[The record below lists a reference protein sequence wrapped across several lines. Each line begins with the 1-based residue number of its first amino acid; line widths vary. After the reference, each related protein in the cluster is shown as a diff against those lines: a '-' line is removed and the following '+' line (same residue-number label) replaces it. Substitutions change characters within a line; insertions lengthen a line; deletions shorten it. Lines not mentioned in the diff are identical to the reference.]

1 MRRSPLT
8 FSEGKY
14 ITAKQY
20 HSPQGE
26 YHICEA
32 DISLITNPRHPLV
45 KPTQL
50 CYNKPEYSQKGG
62 ISLSLRSTVSYTKNN
77 FMKYRYLLQELVVKN
92 IKLQYRNSALGMF
105 WSFLQPLL
113 TMVVLSLIFSQLF
126 GKDSAQVVN
135 YPVYLLSGRL
145 LYEFYTQSTKRA
157 MKSVRKNASIIKK
170 VYVPKYIYPLS
181 MTLSTFVT
189 FLISLSVL
197 AAVIIFFAIINYNPI
212 SLSFNILWG
221 IVPVLILFVLSLGV
235 GLILCTLNVFF
246 KDIENLYDVF
256 TLLLFYLTPIVY
268 TVDKLNYPMDSLII
282 KLLKL
287 NPLYGIVEAF
297 RACVIHGTELMAY
310 LDIYALLYSGAFAL
324 VCLIVGLIM
333 FSKQQDKFILHI

>member
-1 MRRSPLT
+1 ML
-8 FSEGKY
+8 Y
-14 ITAKQY
+14 LKQY
-20 HSPQGE
+20 NFK
-26 YHICEA
+26 EA
-32 DISLITNPRHPLV
+32 EALA
-45 KPTQL
+45 K
-50 CYNKPEYSQKGG
+50 
-62 ISLSLRSTVSYTKNN
+62 KNAFQSHTGN
-77 FMKYRYLLQELVVKN
+77 FMKYRYLLGELVSKN
-92 IKLQYRNSALGMF
+92 IKLQYRNSVLGVL
-105 WSFLQPLL
+105 WTFLQPLL
-113 TMVVLSLIFSQLF
+113 TMIVLAFVFSNLF
-126 GKDSAQVVN
+126 GRNSAEVVN

-145 LYEFYTQSTKRA
+145 LHQFFVQSTKKA
-157 MKSVRKNASIIKK
+157 MKSIRSNTSIIKK

-181 MTLSTFVT
+181 GILSNFVT
-189 FLISLSVL
+189 FLISLLVL
-197 AAVIIFFAIINYNPI
+197 VGVMIFYNVIGKDPIAVSWQIIFA
-212 SLSFNILWG
+212 
-221 IVPVLILFVLSLGV
+221 IVPVIVLFFLSLGV
-235 GLILCTLNVFF
+235 GMILATLDVFF
-246 KDIENLYDVF
+246 KDVENLYDIF